1 MAMEPIPI
9 YIVTGF
15 LESGKT
21 TMVKEMLTD
30 EYFTERRAHCCCM
43 VCEDGEEEYGEEL
56 LKSANT
62 VKIDVE
68 DIESIENGL
77 MNELEKQV

>member
-30 EYFTERRAHCCCM
+30 EYFTGGERTVLM
-43 VCEDGEEEYGEEL
+43 VCEDGEEACPTWA
-56 LKSANT
+56 SASST
-62 VKIDVE
+62 A
-68 DIESIENGL
+68 
-77 MNELEKQV
+77 

>member
-1 MAMEPIPI
+1 MAMEPVPI

-30 EYFTERRAHCCCM
+30 EYFTGGERTVLM
-43 VCEDGEEEYGEEL
+43 VCEDGEE
-56 LKSANT
+56 
-62 VKIDVE
+62 
-68 DIESIENGL
+68 
-77 MNELEKQV
+77 